1 MKDDIVINPFTTYE
15 QHLSVMKMKDD
26 IIINPSLTYD
36 RYTTYQQQ
44 LSAMNMKD
52 GVYIDAEDLYK
63 QLRPTY
69 FPSSH
74 GMDKTHAKEWV
85 IQEAL
90 ILVVNII
97 VRELIARGSFTG
109 PLNVLIEEIV
119 FNPPTNNWDM
129 RTKGDVELHI
139 NSNDLSKIYLV
150 KDSLPESL
158 ISFDTLTAVTL
169 ADILND
175 VDNAMIEF
183 MTKYKPVTPQQAL
196 VSVLDRLRNNINANT
211 DVAYLGGVVHLGI
224 EHLIEVLKSI
234 NRENEK

>member
-1 MKDDIVINPFTTYE
+1 MKDDIV
-15 QHLSVMKMKDD
+15 
-26 IIINPSLTYD
+26 INPSLTYD

-52 GVYIDAEDLYK
+52 GVNIDTEDLYK

-74 GMDKTHAKEWV
+74 GMVKTHVKEWV

-150 KDSLPESL
+150 TPPLPESL
-158 ISFDTLTAVTL
+158 LLFETLTAITL
-169 ADILND
+169 GDILND
-175 VDNAMIEF
+175 VDNAMVEF

-196 VSVLDRLRNNINANT
+196 VSVLDRLRNDINANE

>member
-1 MKDDIVINPFTTYE
+1 MKDDFVINPFTTYE
-15 QHLSVMKMKDD
+15 QHLSVMKMKGD

-52 GVYIDAEDLYK
+52 GVDIDTEDLYK

-74 GMDKTHAKEWV
+74 GMDKTHVKEWV

-90 ILVVNII
+90 ILVVSII
-97 VRELIARGSFTG
+97 VRDLIARGSFTG

-129 RTKGDVELHI
+129 RTKGDIKLHI
-139 NSNDLSKIYLV
+139 NSIDLSKIYLV
-150 KDSLPESL
+150 TPSLPESL
-158 ISFDTLTAVTL
+158 LLFDTLTTVTL
-169 ADILND
+169 CDILND

-183 MTKYKPVTPQQAL
+183 MTKYKPVNPQQAL
-196 VSVLDRLRNNINANT
+196 VSVLDRLRNDINANT

-224 EHLIEVLKSI
+224 EHLIKVLKSI

>member
-1 MKDDIVINPFTTYE
+1 
-15 QHLSVMKMKDD
+15 MKDD

-52 GVYIDAEDLYK
+52 GVDIDTEDLYRR
-63 QLRPTY
+63 LRPTY

-74 GMDKTHAKEWV
+74 GMDKTHVKEWV

-90 ILVVNII
+90 ILVVSII

-129 RTKGDVELHI
+129 RTKGDIELHI

-196 VSVLDRLRNNINANT
+196 VSVLDRLRNDINANT

>member
-1 MKDDIVINPFTTYE
+1 MKDDIVINP
-15 QHLSVMKMKDD
+15 
-26 IIINPSLTYD
+26 PLTYD
-36 RYTTYQQQ
+36 RYTTYEQH
-44 LSAMNMKD
+44 LSAMNKKD
-52 GVYIDAEDLYK
+52 GVDIDTEDLYK

-74 GMDKTHAKEWV
+74 GMDKTHVKEWV

-90 ILVVNII
+90 ILVVSII
-97 VRELIARGSFTG
+97 VRDLIARGSFTG
-109 PLNVLIEEIV
+109 PLNVVIEEIV

-129 RTKGDVELHI
+129 RTKGDIKLHI
-139 NSNDLSKIYLV
+139 NSIDLSKIYLV
-150 KDSLPESL
+150 TPSLPESL
-158 ISFDTLTAVTL
+158 LLFDTLTVVTL
-169 ADILND
+169 GDILND

-196 VSVLDRLRNNINANT
+196 VSVLDRLRNDINANT

-224 EHLIEVLKSI
+224 EHLIEVLKAI